1 MNKFS
6 FIYLVFIYLL
16 FAVYTYFGEIN
27 FEYQIIGCFLLIL
40 LFGIPHGAIDHIVY
54 KTQNNISNFKFFSF
68 YLSLIILYTV
78 CWFIFPK
85 WCLIMFLLLSAYHF
99 GESQFSEFKFN
110 SIPKKLTSIFCGIIV
125 ISSLI
130 YYNQNELVKLS
141 NMYMD
146 TQVFTSIFKSPFI
159 EISFYSSSVLFL
171 LFILFEFL
179 FHSNKLDDLFTILF
193 EMILIHV
200 TFYLFSVL
208 IGFTL
213 YFIFLHSLKVLKQ
226 EYQFLKKNTSNLR
239 PSEFVKMLLPF
250 TGLSI
255 FFLIIFYIGI
265 VIGFLD
271 ISTFLFLIIGISVI
285 TLPHVFIM
293 ANFYNNKVQ

>member
-40 LFGIPHGAIDHIVY
+40 LFGIPHGAIDHVVY
-54 KTQNNISNFKFFSF
+54 KKQNNISNLKFFSF
-68 YLSLIILYTV
+68 YLSLIILYTI

-110 SIPKKLTSIFCGIIV
+110 SILKKLTSIFCGILV

-130 YYNQNELVKLS
+130 YYNQTELVKLS
-141 NMYMD
+141 NMYVD
-146 TQVFTSIFKSPFI
+146 TQVFTIIFKSPII
-159 EISFYSSSVLFL
+159 EISFYSSIILFL
-171 LFILFEFL
+171 LFVLYEFA
-179 FHSNKLDDLFTILF
+179 FHNNKLDDLFTILF

-226 EYQFLKKNTSNLR
+226 EYQFLKKITKNLN
-239 PSEFVKMLLPF
+239 PTKFIKMLFPF
-250 TGLSI
+250 TALSI
-255 FFLIIFYIGI
+255 FFLIVFYIGI
-265 VIGFLD
+265 LTGILN
-271 ISTFLFLIIGISVI
+271 ISTFLFLVIGISVI

-293 ANFYNNKVQ
+293 ANFYNSRVQ

>member
-6 FIYLVFIYLL
+6 FIYLVLVYLL

-54 KTQNNISNFKFFSF
+54 KTQNNISNLKFFSF
-68 YLSLIILYTV
+68 YLSLIILYTI

-85 WCLIMFLLLSAYHF
+85 WCLIIFLLLSSYHF

-110 SIPKKLTSIFCGIIV
+110 SILKKITFISCGIIV

-130 YYNQNELVKLS
+130 YYNQTELVKLS

-146 TQVFTSIFKSPFI
+146 TQVFTTIFKSPLI
-159 EISFYSSSVLFL
+159 EISFYSSSI
-171 LFILFEFL
+171 LFILFILYEFV
-179 FHSNKLDDLFTILF
+179 FHNNKLEDLFTILF

-226 EYQFLKKNTSNLR
+226 EYQFLKKITNNLS
-239 PSEFVKMLLPF
+239 PTEFVKMLFPF

-255 FFLIIFYIGI
+255 FFLITFYVG
-265 VIGFLD
+265 VLTGTLN

-293 ANFYNNKVQ
+293 ANFYNSKVQ

>member
-6 FIYLVFIYLL
+6 FIYLIFIYLL

-54 KTQNNISNFKFFSF
+54 RTQNNISNLKFFSF
-68 YLSLIILYTV
+68 YLSLIISYTV

-85 WCLIMFLLLSAYHF
+85 WCLILFLLLSAYHF

-110 SIPKKLTSIFCGIIV
+110 SNFKKLTSIFCGIIV

-130 YYNQNELVKLS
+130 YYNQLELIKLS
-141 NMYMD
+141 NMYVD
-146 TQVFTSIFKSPFI
+146 TQVFETVFTSSFI
-159 EISFYSSSVLFL
+159 EISFYSSSILFL
-171 LFILFEFL
+171 LFIMYEFV
-179 FHSNKLDDLFTILF
+179 FHRNKLNDLFTIVF

-226 EYQFLKKNTSNLR
+226 EYQFLKKSVDNLTITN
-239 PSEFVKMLLPF
+239 FIKMLFPF
-250 TGLSI
+250 TALSI
-255 FFLIIFYIGI
+255 LFLIVFYLGI
-265 VIGFLD
+265 LTELFNV
-271 ISTFLFLIIGISVI
+271 STFLFLIVGISVI

-293 ANFYNNKVQ
+293 ANFYNSKF

>member
-68 YLSLIILYTV
+68 YLSLIILYTI

-85 WCLIMFLLLSAYHF
+85 LCLIMFLLLSAYHF

-110 SIPKKLTSIFCGIIV
+110 SIPKKLTSIFCGTIV

-226 EYQFLKKNTSNLR
+226 EYQFLKKYTRNLR
-239 PSEFVKMLLPF
+239 PTEFVKMLLPF

-265 VIGFLD
+265 VIGFLN

-293 ANFYNNKVQ
+293 ANFYNTKIQ

>member
-1 MNKFS
+1 M
-6 FIYLVFIYLL
+6 LIYLL

-27 FEYQIIGCFLLIL
+27 FEYQIIGCFPLIL

-68 YLSLIILYTV
+68 YLSLIILYTIF
-78 CWFIFPK
+78 WFIFPK

-239 PSEFVKMLLPF
+239 PTEFIKMLLPF

-265 VIGFLD
+265 VIGFLN

-293 ANFYNNKVQ
+293 ANFYNTKIQ

>member
-1 MNKFS
+1 MTKFS
-6 FIYLVFIYLL
+6 FIYLVLIYLL

-27 FEYQIIGCFLLIL
+27 FEYQTIGCFLLIL

-54 KTQNNISNFKFFSF
+54 RTQNNISNLKFFSF
-68 YLSLIILYTV
+68 YLSLIISYTV

-85 WCLIMFLLLSAYHF
+85 LCLILFLLLSAYHF

-110 SIPKKLTSIFCGIIV
+110 SIPKKLTSIFCGIVV

-130 YYNQNELVKLS
+130 YYNQTELVKLS
-141 NMYMD
+141 NMYID
-146 TQVFTSIFKSPFI
+146 TQVFSSIFKDPFI
-159 EISFYSSSVLFL
+159 EIAFYSSSVLFL
-171 LFILFEFL
+171 LFVLFEFL

-239 PSEFVKMLLPF
+239 PTEFVKMLLPF
-250 TGLSI
+250 TALSVL
-255 FFLIIFYIGI
+255 FLIVFYVCILTGL
-265 VIGFLD
+265 LD
-271 ISTFLFLIIGISVI
+271 VSTFLFLVVGISVI

-293 ANFYNNKVQ
+293 ANFYNRRVL